1 MSIEQQI
8 SNIKNEI
15 LDKADLIAVSKTRSI
30 QEIKEAYNS
39 GQLKFGENRVQEI
52 VDKQSK
58 LPDDIEWHM
67 IGHLQKNKVKYIAG
81 FIKLIHSLD
90 RISLAKEIDRQAK
103 KENRIIDCLIQIKI
117 SKEDSKFGLKI
128 EDFTDFYKNMETFK
142 NLNVI
147 GLMGMATFTSDIEVI
162 DEEFKM
168 IKRIY
173 DNVASIDPK
182 FRVLSIGMSDDYNIA
197 IENGSTMIRVG
208 SKIFERLPR
217 MAISPKW
224 GLR

>member
-15 LDKADLIAVSKTRSI
+15 LDKADLIAVSKTRTI
-30 QEIKEAYNS
+30 QEIKQAYNS

-52 VDKQSK
+52 VDKQGK

-81 FIKLIHSLD
+81 FINLIHSLD

-147 GLMGMATFTSDIEVI
+147 GLMGMATFTSDIKVI

-197 IENGSTMIRVG
+197 IKNGSTMIRIG
-208 SKIFERLPR
+208 SKIFGKRNY
-217 MAISPKW
+217 
-224 GLR
+224 

>member
-1 MSIEQQI
+1 M
-8 SNIKNEI
+8 
-15 LDKADLIAVSKTRSI
+15 
-30 QEIKEAYNS
+30 
-39 GQLKFGENRVQEI
+39 
-52 VDKQSK
+52 DKQSK
-58 LPDDIEWHM
+58 LPDNIEWHM

-81 FIKLIHSLD
+81 FISLIHSLD
-90 RISLAKEIDRQAK
+90 RISLAKEIDKQAK
-103 KENRIIDCLIQIKI
+103 KEDRIIDCLIQIKI

-182 FRVLSIGMSDDYNIA
+182 FKVLSIGMSDDYNIA

-208 SKIFERLPR
+208 SKIFGKRNY
-217 MAISPKW
+217 
-224 GLR
+224 

>member
-8 SNIKNEI
+8 LNIKNEI
-15 LDKADLIAVSKTRSI
+15 LNKADLIAVSKTRTI
-30 QEIKEAYNS
+30 QEIKQAYNS

-58 LPDDIEWHM
+58 LPDNIEWHM

-103 KENRIIDCLIQIKI
+103 KEDRIIDCLIQIKI

-162 DEEFKM
+162 GEEFKV

-208 SKIFERLPR
+208 SKIFGKRNY
-217 MAISPKW
+217 
-224 GLR
+224 

>member
-15 LDKADLIAVSKTRSI
+15 LNKADLIAVSKTRTI
-30 QEIKEAYNS
+30 QEIKQAYNS

-147 GLMGMATFTSDIEVI
+147 GLMGMATFTSNIEVI
-162 DEEFKM
+162 GEEFKM

-208 SKIFERLPR
+208 SKIFGKRNY
-217 MAISPKW
+217 
-224 GLR
+224 

>member
-15 LDKADLIAVSKTRSI
+15 LDKADLIAVSKTRTI
-30 QEIKEAYNS
+30 QEIKQAYNS

-58 LPDDIEWHM
+58 LPDNIEWHM

-103 KENRIIDCLIQIKI
+103 KEDRIIDCLIQIKI

-142 NLNVI
+142 NINII
-147 GLMGMATFTSDIEVI
+147 GLMGMATFTSDIKVI
-162 DEEFKM
+162 GEEFKM

-208 SKIFERLPR
+208 SKIFGKRNY
-217 MAISPKW
+217 
-224 GLR
+224 

>member
-8 SNIKNEI
+8 SNIKNDI

-30 QEIKEAYNS
+30 QEIKEAYKY

-58 LPDDIEWHM
+58 LPNDIEWHM
-67 IGHLQKNKVKYIAG
+67 IGHLQKNKVKYIAR
-81 FIKLIHSLD
+81 FINLIHSLD
-90 RISLAKEIDRQAK
+90 RISLAKEIDKQAK
-103 KENRIIDCLIQIKI
+103 KEERIINCLIQIKI

-128 EDFTDFYKNMETFK
+128 EEFSDFYKSLETYE
-142 NLNVI
+142 NINII
-147 GLMGMATFTSDIEVI
+147 GLMGMATFTNDIELI

-173 DNVASIDPK
+173 DDIASIDPK
-182 FRVLSIGMSDDYNIA
+182 FKVLSIGMSDDYNIA
-197 IENGSTMIRVG
+197 LKNGSNMIRIG
-208 SKIFERLPR
+208 SKIFGKRNY
-217 MAISPKW
+217 
-224 GLR
+224 